1 MINEK
6 DKKNHD
12 YLFDIPEEES
22 DNLDNSNQDN
32 PLNDVSQ
39 LDKDTDNI
47 NVDNE
52 FDRFNDDLLNF
63 DLNDRDSSSEYS
75 YSKVNIDIDIKK
87 EYNYLNYQCDI
98 FYKIK
103 NNVNKQTPYSLIE
116 EIIINND
123 SDVELNNLK
132 MTFESSNEIINIS
145 DVYISYVA
153 KNSKSKITEGIQIKV
168 NTLDLYKINE
178 SMPINFFVKLYYSDL
193 VISERSFD
201 IIITPMSEASSIS
214 YNPEQLSCFVTPN
227 ADEVVNVIKLANEE
241 LNDIRGKKTDF
252 IGYQAN
258 DIDSVRE
265 EMMAIYNALK
275 KVGINYSNPPASF
288 NLFQNV
294 RIPSEVLNNKFGTC
308 LDLSILYCACLESVG
323 LNPLLIIIDGH
334 AFAGCFLEDTCF
346 IEKVCHDPSKVF
358 NLSAEDNMSIELVE
372 CTMLAKSSDNNF
384 NSSNTHARN
393 TLRYYCNVF
402 SAIDIAICHKG
413 IYRPIPTRKLDESGN
428 VIEPVIEFESDDLKK
443 KQSDTNKDVYIGEEV
458 NDKFNYWSKKL
469 LDLSLRNKLINFI
482 LQPTSPQILFDAKVM
497 LPNLNKDNTFYLY
510 PNGEDMKKNH
520 YFVFDLEDPG
530 HLNNANRKIYTVC
543 AQDQTVRKLIRSG
556 ISSIE
561 ETGSNNLYLSFGIL
575 NFVPKLSKKN
585 FIAPIFIAPVKGK
598 NRRTSVGY
606 EFTVDIDN
614 ISINTTV
621 FEYLNQLYGISFEE
635 LYNIDK
641 EITLENLTS
650 IFNTIRGK
658 TTQDCFIGVDD
669 DKVFFSVFSF
679 ANFIIWEDIHNR
691 KEQLLENKIIKCLVD
706 GVPFVEDA
714 TSNNI
719 IDTDEIDD
727 INPTDI
733 AIPLSADS
741 SQIKAIIDC
750 ANGKSF
756 VLDGPPGT
764 GKSQTIVNMIVN
776 AMYRGKKVLFV
787 AEKMAA
793 LDVVKK
799 RIDDINLGSFCLELH
814 SNKTN
819 KKDFLEQVSKALEF
833 SHTSSPKTF
842 EKSLS
847 ELKEKQDYLNDF
859 IKRIHQK
866 KYNLSLADAI
876 AKYFKYEEY
885 NIEFKDKD
893 KLFLQIDEEKLN
905 DIIDVFTKMSLITKS
920 YGEYSDSVFN
930 CFDLMEYNSFID
942 KKDLEIK
949 INSLYES
956 VYKFSKLISDFK
968 SLLEVN
974 KELLSKN
981 NVINLIEMIKLILTE
996 KVVFNTLLKKDIY
1009 LNHDKSLEVLDKGI
1023 ALNNLKKKLTNTFKD
1038 SILSINSS
1046 IYEFNYNNANF
1057 ISKLFVLNK
1066 IRKELKMHLTDM
1078 TVKLDKHYMLSVL
1091 RDISLYKKYM
1101 DEIKSSNDYLLKL
1114 FNDKY
1119 SKFED
1124 NFELMKE
1131 YYLNTISFK
1140 QYFDKLIF
1148 DNDDYDVKA
1157 EVLSGFVSLYNK
1169 LNESD
1174 IISFKLNNIIDSYNK
1189 YLLCEEDLKTSYKIN
1204 IDKFNFKCS
1213 YDYYN
1218 EYSVLL
1224 DKMNS
1229 GASNIEGI
1237 VLYNKAFVDLYDKKV
1252 LNKIIEFYKSGKCNV
1267 FELPKYFYSYYYF
1280 NILKEY
1286 FYDKYYQEFNGVVFD
1301 DAIRKYNELLDSYT
1315 ELIILETA
1323 SKVTKN
1329 YPVNDFEYAK
1339 SSKIY
1344 GLQRCIKNNGY
1355 KTTIRNILKEYG
1367 ELIRNICPVFL
1378 MSPISA
1384 AQYLSLDS
1392 ERFDIVIFDEA
1403 SQILTAEAIGAI
1415 SRGESL
1421 VVAGDPEQMPPTTF
1435 FKTFIESSEDDVLMN
1450 VDDLESLLDDA
1461 LALNMKRNR
1470 LLWHYRSTHESL
1482 IAFSNNTFYD
1492 HSLFTF
1498 PSPDNTLCKV
1508 SYNYVNNAIYDH
1520 GVNALEAD
1528 EIVKEVVRRFDD
1540 PVLCKDSIGIV
1551 TFNIKQKELI
1561 LDKITEVFDKNPK
1574 YYEINEN
1581 NADKLFVK
1589 NLENVQGDE
1598 RDCIIFSIGFGY
1610 DKNHKFN
1617 HFFGPLSLEKGE
1629 RRLNVA
1635 VTRSKKEMIVYS
1647 SIHSGDIKSERAKNR
1662 GAEVLKQFLMYAEV
1676 GPSCLI
1682 IENKNQYIA
1691 QGGIEYDIK
1700 EELAKLGY
1708 DCDILVGDS
1717 KFKINV
1723 CVKNDSGEYILGI
1736 LIDGGVSSL
1745 DSTCRDRNTVQIKTL
1760 QRLDWNVINI
1770 YSIDYIKDREKVL
1783 DRIIES
1789 TKNHNIIVENNDKPL
1804 DIIFKQDDIKLYKRA
1819 REYKKYIPKQIINY
1833 DLIEEEKPN
1842 LNIIK
1847 QLQLII
1853 DNEGPISYSLLLERF
1868 KKMIGVSKVGARV
1881 KRLFEINLAKVE
1893 RNKIKELTQ
1902 VIYFPINQT
1911 SNIDYYRKSTSSD
1924 RDILQVPCVEIKQAI
1939 IDILEVNGRIRTSDL
1954 TSLIGNFFGFKIMTQ
1969 STQEKINNA
1978 IKYILDTSNI
1988 FKYNN
1993 EYISLK

>member
-1 MINEK
+1 MDN
-6 DKKNHD
+6 
-12 YLFDIPEEES
+12 LFDNKDVILFDKNEES
-22 DNLDNSNQDN
+22 TDIINKEESNED
-32 PLNDVSQ
+32 LGDES
-39 LDKDTDNI
+39 
-47 NVDNE
+47 
-52 FDRFNDDLLNF
+52 FDDF
-63 DLNDRDSSSEYS
+63 S
-75 YSKVNIDIDIKK
+75 YSLVNMEFDIKK
-87 EYNYLNYQCDI
+87 EYNYLNYQCDV

-116 EIIINND
+116 EIIIDND
-123 SDVELNNLK
+123 SDVDINDLK
-132 MTFESSNEIINIS
+132 ISFESSNDIITVS
-145 DVYISYVA
+145 DIYISYIG
-153 KNSKSKITEGIQIKV
+153 KKSKSKITEGIQIKV
-168 NTLDLYKINE
+168 NTLDLYKISE
-178 SMPINFFVKLYYSDL
+178 STPVNFYVKLSYRDL
-193 VISERSFD
+193 VISEKTFD
-201 IIITPMSEASSIS
+201 IIITPMNEASSIA
-214 YNPEQLSCFVTPN
+214 YNLEQLACFVTPN
-227 ADEVVNVIKLANEE
+227 AQEVVEVIKLAKEE
-241 LNDIRGKKTDF
+241 LNVIRKTESDF

-275 KVGINYSNPPASF
+275 SIGINYSNPPASF
-288 NLFQNV
+288 NLFQSV
-294 RIPSEVLNNKFGTC
+294 RLPSEVINNKFGTC

-323 LNPLLIIIDGH
+323 LNPILIIIDGH
-334 AFAGCFLEDTCF
+334 AFVGCFLEDTGF
-346 IEKVCHDPSKVF
+346 VEKVCTDPSKVF
-358 NLSAEDNMSIELVE
+358 NLSAKDNMSIELVE
-372 CTMLAKSSDNNF
+372 CTMLAKSSDNSF

-393 TLRYYCNVF
+393 TLRYYCNSF
-402 SAIDIAICHKG
+402 NAIDIAICHKG
-413 IYRPIPTRKLDESGN
+413 IYRPIPTKKVDEFGN
-428 VIEPVIEFESDDLKK
+428 VIEPVINFESDDLKK
-443 KQSDTNKDVYIGEEV
+443 KNSETNKDVYVGAEV

-482 LQPTSPQILFDAKVM
+482 LQPSSPQILFDAKTI
-497 LPNLNKDNTFYLY
+497 LPNLNKNNSFYLY
-510 PNGEDMKKNH
+510 PNGEDMKRNH
-520 YFVFDLEDPG
+520 YFVFDLEDSG
-530 HLNNANRKIYTVC
+530 LLNNSKKKIYTVC
-543 AQDQTVRKLIRSG
+543 AQDQTIRKLIRSG

-561 ETGSNNLYLSFGIL
+561 ETGSNNLYVSFGIL

-598 NRRTSVGY
+598 NRRTENGY
-606 EFTVDIDN
+606 EFTIDLDN

-621 FEYLNQLYGISFEE
+621 FEYINQLYGITFDE
-635 LYNIDK
+635 LYSIEKDT
-641 EITLENLTS
+641 ILEKLTS

-658 TTQDCFIGVDD
+658 TTPDCFIGVDD
-669 DKVFFSVFSF
+669 DKVFLSIFSF

-706 GVPFVEDA
+706 GVPFIDNIAE
-714 TSNNI
+714 NNDYLDSGN
-719 IDTDEIDD
+719 IDNID
-727 INPTDI
+727 PTDI

-776 AMYRGKKVLFV
+776 AMYRGKRVLFV

-793 LDVVKK
+793 LEVVKK

-819 KKDFLEQVSKALEF
+819 KKDFLEQISKALEF
-833 SHTSSPKTF
+833 SHTTSPKMF

-847 ELKEKQDYLNDF
+847 DLKEKQDYLNDF
-859 IKRIHQK
+859 VKRIHHK

-876 AKYFKYEEY
+876 AKYYQYEEY
-885 NIEFKDKD
+885 NIDFKDYD
-893 KLFLQIDEEKLN
+893 KLFLQIDEEKLTE
-905 DIIDVFTKMSLITKS
+905 IIDVFSKMAMITKS
-920 YGEYSDSVFN
+920 YGEYNDSVFN
-930 CFDLMEYNSFID
+930 CFDLTSYNSFID
-942 KKDLEIK
+942 KKDLESK
-949 INSLYES
+949 ISNLYDS
-956 VYKFSKLISDFK
+956 VYKFSKLIYDLKTIIEFD
-968 SLLEVN
+968 ED
-974 KELLSKN
+974 LLSVKN
-981 NVINLIEMIKLILTE
+981 VNHLLEMIKIVLTE
-996 KVVFNTLLKKDIY
+996 KVTFNTLLTKDIY
-1009 LNHDKSLEVLDKGI
+1009 LNNDKSISLIETGLKV
-1023 ALNNLKKKLTNTFKD
+1023 NNLKKKLLTSFSESVLNV
-1038 SILSINSS
+1038 NSGALE
-1046 IYEFNYNNANF
+1046 YDYNNANF
-1057 ISKLFVLNK
+1057 ITKLFVLNRIK
-1066 IRKELKMHLTDM
+1066 KELKSHLTDYS
-1078 TVKLDKHYMLSVL
+1078 VKLDKHYMLSVL
-1091 RDISLYKKYM
+1091 KDINLYKKYSE
-1101 DEIKSSNDYLLKL
+1101 EINTNNSYLVKL
-1114 FNDKY
+1114 FGDNY
-1119 SKFED
+1119 NTLSE

-1131 YYLNTISFK
+1131 YYSNTISFK
-1140 QYFDKLIF
+1140 QSFDKLVYAS
-1148 DNDDYDVKA
+1148 NEHEGKVNL
-1157 EVLSGFVSLYNK
+1157 LSGFINIFTKNK
-1169 LNESD
+1169 ESD
-1174 IISFKLNNIIDSYNK
+1174 ILSYKLKNIIDTYEDM
-1189 YLLCEEDLKTSYKIN
+1189 LLKEEDLKTSYKIN
-1204 IDKFNFKCS
+1204 VNKFKFINS
-1213 YDYYN
+1213 YNYYN
-1218 EYSVLL
+1218 EYSMLL
-1224 DKMNS
+1224 SKMCVGVN
-1229 GASNIEGI
+1229 NIEGI
-1237 VLYNKAFVDLYDKKV
+1237 VLYNKAFNDLYDKKV
-1252 LNKIIEFYKSGKCNV
+1252 LNKIIEFYKTGKCTV
-1267 FELPKYFYSYYYF
+1267 YELPKYFYSYYYF
-1280 NILKEY
+1280 YILREY
-1286 FYDKYYQEFNGVVFD
+1286 FYDDYYQEFNGVVFD
-1301 DAIRKYNELLDSYT
+1301 DAIRKYNDLLDSYT

-1329 YPVNDFEYAK
+1329 YPINDFEYAK

-1367 ELIRNICPVFL
+1367 ELIRNICPIFL

-1435 FKTFIESSEDDVLMN
+1435 FKTFIESSEEDVLMN

-1461 LALNMKRNR
+1461 LALGMKRNR

-1508 SYNYVNNAIYDH
+1508 SYNFINNGEYDH
-1520 GVNALEAD
+1520 GINPQEAD
-1528 EIVKEVVRRFDD
+1528 AIVNEVIRRFED

-1574 YYEINEN
+1574 YYEINEAN
-1581 NADKLFVK
+1581 PDKLFVK

-1635 VTRSKKEMIVYS
+1635 VTRSKKEMMVFA
-1647 SIHSGDIKSERAKNR
+1647 SIHSGDIRSERAKNR
-1662 GAEVLKQFLMYAEV
+1662 GAEVLKQFLMYAEL

-1682 IENKNQYIA
+1682 VENKNQYAID
-1691 QGGIEYDIK
+1691 GGIEYDIK
-1700 EELAKLGY
+1700 EELLKLGF

-1723 CVKNDSGEYILGI
+1723 CVKNDLGEYILGI

-1745 DSTCRDRNTVQIKTL
+1745 DSSCRDRNTVQIKTL

-1770 YSIDYIKDREKVL
+1770 YSVDYVKDREKVL

-1789 TKNHNIIVENNDKPL
+1789 TKSHNVILDNEDKPK
-1804 DIIFKQDDIKLYKRA
+1804 DIVFETEDIKLYKRS
-1819 REYKKYIPKQIINY
+1819 RPYKKYIPQQIINY
-1833 DLIEEEKPN
+1833 DLIEEETYN
-1842 LNIIK
+1842 VNIVR

-1853 DNEGPISYSLLLERF
+1853 DYEGPIAYTLLLERF

-1881 KRLFEINLAKVE
+1881 KRLFDINLSKVE
-1893 RNKIKELTQ
+1893 RTKIKEL
-1902 VIYFPINQT
+1902 NQFIFYPQNLNT
-1911 SNIDYYRKSTSSD
+1911 NIDFYRKSNSTD
-1924 RDILQVPCVEIKQAI
+1924 RDILQVPCSEMKQAI
-1939 IDILEVNGRIRTSDL
+1939 IDILEVNGRIKMSDL
-1954 TSLIGNFFGFKIMTQ
+1954 SSLLGGFFGCKVMAQ
-1969 STQEKINNA
+1969 SIKEKINNA

-1988 FKYNN
+1988 FICN
-1993 EYISLK
+1993 EEFISLK

>member
-1 MINEK
+1 MYNDK
-6 DKKNHD
+6 DKKD
-12 YLFDIPEEES
+12 IFLFDKYEDDANI
-22 DNLDNSNQDN
+22 DNLSDSNIDEI
-32 PLNDVSQ
+32 NDENI
-39 LDKDTDNI
+39 DNI
-47 NVDNE
+47 EDSVIDRSIDSVVE
-52 FDRFNDDLLNF
+52 DTSRDFD
-63 DLNDRDSSSEYS
+63 SGYS

-87 EYNYLNYQCDI
+87 EYNYLNYQCDV

-116 EIIINND
+116 EIIIDND
-123 SDVELNNLK
+123 SDVDLTNLVLS
-132 MTFESSNEIINIS
+132 FEVSNDLIS
-145 DVYISYVA
+145 IANVYISSVS

-168 NTLDLYKINE
+168 NSLDLYKVSEPVPVNL
-178 SMPINFFVKLYYSDL
+178 FVKLYAGDL
-193 VISERSFD
+193 VISEKSYD
-201 IIITPMSEASSIS
+201 IIITPMNEASSIS
-214 YNPEQLSCFVTPN
+214 YNPEQLACFVTPN
-227 ADEVVNVIKLANEE
+227 ASDVVNVIKLAKEE
-241 LNDIRGKKTDF
+241 LNEIRKCESDF

-275 KVGINYSNPPASF
+275 KVGINYSNPPSSF
-288 NLFQNV
+288 NLFQTV
-294 RIPSEVLNNKFGTC
+294 RIPEEVLTNKFGTC
-308 LDLSILYCACLESVG
+308 LDLSILYCACLECVG

-346 IEKVCHDPSKVF
+346 VEKVCHDPSKVF

-413 IYRPIPTRKLDESGN
+413 IYRPIPTRKVDEFGN
-428 VIEPVIEFESDDLKK
+428 VIEPVIDFESDDLKK
-443 KQSDTNKDVYIGEEV
+443 KQSEVNKEVYVGEEV

-482 LQPTSPQILFDAKVM
+482 LQPSAPQILFDAKEM

-520 YFVFDLEDPG
+520 YFVFDLDDAG
-530 HLNNANRKIYTVC
+530 IKNNAKRKIYTIC

-556 ISSIE
+556 LSSIE

-598 NRRTSVGY
+598 NRRTSNGY
-606 EFTVDIDN
+606 EITIDLDN

-635 LYNIDK
+635 LYNIDR
-641 EITLENLTS
+641 EVILEKLPN

-658 TTQDCFIGVDD
+658 TTSDCFIGVDD
-669 DKVFFSVFSF
+669 DKVFLSVFSF

-691 KEQLLENKIIKCLVD
+691 KDQLLENKIIKCLVD
-706 GVPFVEDA
+706 GVQFNENSTEVV
-714 TSNNI
+714 
-719 IDTDEIDD
+719 IDSDSIDD

-776 AMYRGKKVLFV
+776 AMYRGKSVLFV

-793 LDVVKK
+793 LEVVKK

-833 SHTSSPKTF
+833 SHTSSPKMF

-859 IKRIHQK
+859 IKKIHHK

-876 AKYFKYEEY
+876 AKYFQYEEY
-885 NIEFKDKD
+885 NIDFKDYD
-893 KLFLQIDEEKLN
+893 KIFLQIDENNLN
-905 DIIDVFTKMSLITKS
+905 DIIDIFAKMSLITKS
-920 YGEYSDSVFN
+920 YGEYSESVFN
-930 CFDLMEYNSFID
+930 CFDIIQYNSFID
-942 KKDLEIK
+942 KKDLELK
-949 INSLYES
+949 ISSLYES

-968 SLLEVN
+968 SIISYEN
-974 KELLSKN
+974 DLLSLN
-981 NVINLIEMIKLILTE
+981 NVNYLIEMIKLILT
-996 KVVFNTLLKKDIY
+996 KKLTFNTLLTKDIY
-1009 LNHDKSLEVLDKGI
+1009 LNHDSSLIVIDKGI
-1023 ALNNLKKKLTNTFKD
+1023 KFNALKKKLLATFRE

-1046 IYEFNYNNANF
+1046 ILEYDYYNANF
-1057 ISKLFVLNK
+1057 ITKIFALNRIK
-1066 IRKELKMHLTDM
+1066 KELKMHLNDPR
-1078 TVKLDKHYMLSVL
+1078 VKLDKHYMLSVL
-1091 RDISLYKKYM
+1091 NDVSLYKKYRE
-1101 DEIKSSNDYLLKL
+1101 EISSSNAYLAKL
-1114 FNDKY
+1114 FGSNY
-1119 SKFED
+1119 ENLED
-1124 NFELMKE
+1124 NFELLNE
-1131 YYLNTISFK
+1131 YYLNTVNFK
-1140 QYFDKLIF
+1140 QNFDKLIF
-1148 DNDDYDVKA
+1148 NSSEEEAKVSL
-1157 EVLSGFVSLYNK
+1157 LSSFIDLYNK
-1169 LNESD
+1169 LNVSD
-1174 IISFKLNNIIDSYNK
+1174 IIEFKLNNIIESFNK
-1189 YLLCEEDLKTSYKIN
+1189 CKLLEDDLHTSYKIN
-1204 IDKFNFKCS
+1204 TSKFKFKGS

-1218 EYSVLL
+1218 EYSILL
-1224 DKMNS
+1224 NKMTGS
-1229 GASNIEGI
+1229 VSNIEGI
-1237 VLYNKAFVDLYDKKV
+1237 VLYNKAFNDLYDRKV
-1252 LNKIIEFYKSGKCNV
+1252 LNKIIEFYKTGKCSV
-1267 FELPKYFYSYYYF
+1267 YELPKYFYSYYYYY
-1280 NILKEY
+1280 ILREY
-1286 FYDKYYQEFNGVVFD
+1286 FYDEYFQEFNGVVFD

-1329 YPVNDFEYAK
+1329 YPINDFEYAK

-1355 KTTIRNILKEYG
+1355 KTTIRNVLKEYG
-1367 ELIRNICPVFL
+1367 ELIRSICPVFL

-1392 ERFDIVIFDEA
+1392 EKFDIVIFDEA

-1415 SRGESL
+1415 SRGDSL

-1435 FKTFIESSEDDVLMN
+1435 FKSFIESSEEDVLMN
-1450 VDDLESLLDDA
+1450 IDDLESLLDDA
-1461 LALNMKRNR
+1461 LALGMKRNR

-1520 GVNALEAD
+1520 GVNEAEAD

-1561 LDKITEVFDKNPK
+1561 LDKLTEIFDKNPK

-1581 NADKLFVK
+1581 NPDKLFVK

-1635 VTRSKKEMIVYS
+1635 VTRSKKEMIVFA
-1647 SIHSGDIKSERAKNR
+1647 SIHSGDIKAERAKNR

-1682 IENKNQYIA
+1682 IENKNQFIA
-1691 QGGIEYDIK
+1691 QGGIEQDIK
-1700 EELAKLGY
+1700 EEIAKLGY

-1760 QRLDWNVINI
+1760 QRLNWNVINI
-1770 YSIDYIKDREKVL
+1770 YSVDYIKDREKVL
-1783 DRIIES
+1783 DRIIEC
-1789 TKNHNIIVENNDKPL
+1789 TKNHNVILENSDKPMDL
-1804 DIIFKQDDIKLYKRA
+1804 VFEHDDIKLYKRA
-1819 REYKKYIPKQIINY
+1819 KAYKKYIPQQIINY
-1833 DLIEEEKPN
+1833 DLIEEEAPN
-1842 LNIIK
+1842 MNIIK

-1853 DNEGPISYSLLLERF
+1853 DYEGPIAYSLLLDRF

-1881 KRLFEINLAKVE
+1881 KRLFDINLTRVE
-1893 RNKIKELTQ
+1893 RTKFKELSE
-1902 VIYFPINQT
+1902 VVYFPLNQNP
-1911 SNIDYYRKSTSSD
+1911 NIDYYRKSSSTD
-1924 RDILQVPCVEIKQAI
+1924 RDISQVPCAEIKQAI
-1939 IDILEVNGRIRTSDL
+1939 IDVLEVNGRIKTTDL
-1954 TSLIGNFFGFKIMTQ
+1954 ISQIGNFFGFKVMTQ
-1969 STQEKINNA
+1969 ATREKINNA
-1978 IKYILDTSNI
+1978 IKYILDTSDI
-1988 FKYNN
+1988 FKYNS
-1993 EYISLK
+1993 EFISLK

>member
-1 MINEK
+1 MRILAIHCRK
-6 DKKNHD
+6 TV
-12 YLFDIPEEES
+12 L
-22 DNLDNSNQDN
+22 
-32 PLNDVSQ
+32 
-39 LDKDTDNI
+39 
-47 NVDNE
+47 
-52 FDRFNDDLLNF
+52 R
-63 DLNDRDSSSEYS
+63 
-75 YSKVNIDIDIKK
+75 
-87 EYNYLNYQCDI
+87 
-98 FYKIK
+98 
-103 NNVNKQTPYSLIE
+103 
-116 EIIINND
+116 II
-123 SDVELNNLK
+123 
-132 MTFESSNEIINIS
+132 
-145 DVYISYVA
+145 
-153 KNSKSKITEGIQIKV
+153 
-168 NTLDLYKINE
+168 
-178 SMPINFFVKLYYSDL
+178 
-193 VISERSFD
+193 
-201 IIITPMSEASSIS
+201 
-214 YNPEQLSCFVTPN
+214 
-227 ADEVVNVIKLANEE
+227 
-241 LNDIRGKKTDF
+241 
-252 IGYQAN
+252 
-258 DIDSVRE
+258 
-265 EMMAIYNALK
+265 
-275 KVGINYSNPPASF
+275 
-288 NLFQNV
+288 
-294 RIPSEVLNNKFGTC
+294 
-308 LDLSILYCACLESVG
+308 
-323 LNPLLIIIDGH
+323 
-334 AFAGCFLEDTCF
+334 
-346 IEKVCHDPSKVF
+346 
-358 NLSAEDNMSIELVE
+358 
-372 CTMLAKSSDNNF
+372 
-384 NSSNTHARN
+384 
-393 TLRYYCNVF
+393 
-402 SAIDIAICHKG
+402 
-413 IYRPIPTRKLDESGN
+413 
-428 VIEPVIEFESDDLKK
+428 
-443 KQSDTNKDVYIGEEV
+443 
-458 NDKFNYWSKKL
+458 
-469 LDLSLRNKLINFI
+469 
-482 LQPTSPQILFDAKVM
+482 
-497 LPNLNKDNTFYLY
+497 
-510 PNGEDMKKNH
+510 
-520 YFVFDLEDPG
+520 
-530 HLNNANRKIYTVC
+530 
-543 AQDQTVRKLIRSG
+543 
-556 ISSIE
+556 
-561 ETGSNNLYLSFGIL
+561 
-575 NFVPKLSKKN
+575 
-585 FIAPIFIAPVKGK
+585 
-598 NRRTSVGY
+598 
-606 EFTVDIDN
+606 
-614 ISINTTV
+614 
-621 FEYLNQLYGISFEE
+621 
-635 LYNIDK
+635 
-641 EITLENLTS
+641 
-650 IFNTIRGK
+650 
-658 TTQDCFIGVDD
+658 
-669 DKVFFSVFSF
+669 FSV
-679 ANFIIWEDIHNR
+679 
-691 KEQLLENKIIKCLVD
+691 LLVCPHV
-706 GVPFVEDA
+706 
-714 TSNNI
+714 
-719 IDTDEIDD
+719 
-727 INPTDI
+727 
-733 AIPLSADS
+733 
-741 SQIKAIIDC
+741 
-750 ANGKSF
+750 
-756 VLDGPPGT
+756 VLAQ
-764 GKSQTIVNMIVN
+764 S
-776 AMYRGKKVLFV
+776 
-787 AEKMAA
+787 
-793 LDVVKK
+793 
-799 RIDDINLGSFCLELH
+799 
-814 SNKTN
+814 
-819 KKDFLEQVSKALEF
+819 
-833 SHTSSPKTF
+833 
-842 EKSLS
+842 
-847 ELKEKQDYLNDF
+847 
-859 IKRIHQK
+859 
-866 KYNLSLADAI
+866 
-876 AKYFKYEEY
+876 
-885 NIEFKDKD
+885 
-893 KLFLQIDEEKLN
+893 LN

-956 VYKFSKLISDFK
+956 VYKFCKLISDFK

-1066 IRKELKMHLTDM
+1066 IKKELKMHLTDM

-1091 RDISLYKKYM
+1091 RDVSLYKKYV

-1148 DNDDYDVKA
+1148 DNNDYDVKA

-1213 YDYYN
+1213 FDYYN

-1520 GVNALEAD
+1520 GVNVLEAD

-1574 YYEINEN
+1574 YYEINES

-1789 TKNHNIIVENNDKPL
+1789 TKKHCKEFNLKEPLLIIEPGRSLICSAGFSLYTIGSEKNIEGIRKYIAIDGGMADNPRPSMYQAKYSAEVCNHKNEVTEKVTIAEAIQIASSAKNGVTTSEYIIRNHDKNLFEKQINDFINIEEQLN
-1804 DIIFKQDDIKLYKRA
+1804 
-1819 REYKKYIPKQIINY
+1819 KKYNKKVCSVTIKRSYKNMKEKIDEKTEVLEYPINALKAFGYNPTFVPIRGGTDGASLSYNGIPC
-1833 DLIEEEKPN
+1833 PN
-1842 LNIIK
+1842 LGTGTFNMHGPYEFSSITDMNTMVNVLIK
-1847 QLQLII
+1847 ML
-1853 DNEGPISYSLLLERF
+1853 
-1868 KKMIGVSKVGARV
+1868 
-1881 KRLFEINLAKVE
+1881 
-1893 RNKIKELTQ
+1893 
-1902 VIYFPINQT
+1902 
-1911 SNIDYYRKSTSSD
+1911 
-1924 RDILQVPCVEIKQAI
+1924 
-1939 IDILEVNGRIRTSDL
+1939 
-1954 TSLIGNFFGFKIMTQ
+1954 
-1969 STQEKINNA
+1969 
-1978 IKYILDTSNI
+1978 
-1988 FKYNN
+1988 
-1993 EYISLK
+1993 EYIK